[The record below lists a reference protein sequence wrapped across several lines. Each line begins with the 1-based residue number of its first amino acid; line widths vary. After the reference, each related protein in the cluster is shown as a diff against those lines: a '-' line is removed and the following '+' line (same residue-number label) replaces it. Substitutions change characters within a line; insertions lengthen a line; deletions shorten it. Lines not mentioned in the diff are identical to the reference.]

1 MSGHSD
7 DAIDQD
13 HPESFRLHVRGASG
27 GPTDQDLF
35 RGIAQNATLT
45 DPAGHAVLVDYRYGF
60 PLPLRAGNL
69 DIRDAMPA
77 QSQAKYRVVRDL
89 RDI

>member
-1 MSGHSD
+1 MSAG
-7 DAIDQD
+7 
-13 HPESFRLHVRGASG
+13 RLEVQLIKTFFEVLRKMQRLLIQPDTRCSWT
-27 GPTDQDLF
+27 TD
-35 RGIAQNATLT
+35 T
-45 DPAGHAVLVDYRYGF
+45 GF